1 MLKLLLTF
9 VQIIIGFYW
18 AGDMARQN
26 SKIDA
31 LVTHLENGYGSFNE
45 KLKDA
50 KIVESL
56 SALRSFYGWVSVSSF
71 SLFFVL
77 PKIIGSNPNFFGF
90 LSLVGIGSVFGW
102 FSIKWCL
109 DHRKTVREFGSQVL
123 LMVFGPILIGAFDLL
138 LHTPFTQILAEG
150 FYRIPLPFGWEVP
163 HFTNPIAIGGAI
175 SLLFAAFFGLYYII
189 TWLLTV
195 PTAFAS
201 ATIVL
206 LPVLLARLIHVVA
219 PRKPFVGFTFVLFTA
234 VTLWSLWL

>member
-1 MLKLLLTF
+1 MLKLLLTL
-9 VQIIIGFYW
+9 VQIAIGFYW

-26 SKIDA
+26 QKIDS

-50 KIVESL
+50 TITESL
-56 SALRSFYGWVSVSSF
+56 SVLRSFYGWIAVAAF

-77 PKIIGSNPNFFGF
+77 PRITDPNASLYGF

-109 DHRKTVREFGSQVL
+109 DHRKTVQEFGSQVS
-123 LMVFGPILIGAFDLL
+123 LMVFGPILLGAVDLL
-138 LHTPFTQILAEG
+138 LQTPFTQILAEG
-150 FYRIPLPFGWEVP
+150 FYRIPLPLGWEVP
-163 HFTNPIAIGGAI
+163 HLSNPIGIGSAI
-175 SLLFAAFFGLYYII
+175 SLLVAAFVGLYYIS

-195 PTAFAS
+195 PAAFAS
-201 ATIVL
+201 VTVVL
-206 LPVLLARLIHVVA
+206 LPVALARFIHTLA
-219 PRKPFVGFTFVLFTA
+219 PRKPFVGFTFILFTL

>member
-1 MLKLLLTF
+1 MLKLLFTV

-26 SKIDA
+26 PRIDS

-50 KIVESL
+50 KIAESL
-56 SALRSFYGWVSVSSF
+56 SALRSFYGWVAIAAFSS
-71 SLFFVL
+71 FFVL
-77 PKIIGSNPNFFGF
+77 PKVIGPNPGFFGF
-90 LSLVGIGSVFGW
+90 VSLVGVGSAFGW

-109 DHRKTVREFGSQVL
+109 DHRKTVREFGSQVS

-138 LHTPFTQILAEG
+138 FNTPFTQILAEG
-150 FYRIPLPFGWEVP
+150 FYGIPLPLGWEIP
-163 HFTNPIAIGGAI
+163 HLTNPIAIGGAI
-175 SLLFAAFFGLYYII
+175 SLLFATFFGLYYII

-195 PTAFAS
+195 PAAFAS
-201 ATIVL
+201 VSIVL
-206 LPVLLARLIHVVA
+206 LPVALARFIHTVT

-234 VTLWSLWL
+234 VTLWSIWL

>member
-1 MLKLLLTF
+1 MLKLLLTL

-26 SKIDA
+26 PRIDA
-31 LVTHLENGYGSFNE
+31 LVTHLENGYGNFNE

-50 KIVESL
+50 KIIGGL
-56 SALRSFYGWVSVSSF
+56 SALRSFYGWLAVAAF

-77 PKIIGSNPNFFGF
+77 PKVIDPSPNFFGF
-90 LSLVGIGSVFGW
+90 LSLVGLGSVFGW

-109 DHRKTVREFGSQVL
+109 NHRKTVREFGSQVS

-138 LHTPFTQILAEG
+138 LQTPFTQILAEG

-163 HFTNPIAIGGAI
+163 HLTNPIAIGGAI
-175 SLLFAAFFGLYYII
+175 SLLFAVFFGLYYII

-195 PTAFAS
+195 PAAFAS
-201 ATIVL
+201 ATIIL
-206 LPVLLARLIHVVA
+206 LPVLLARFIHADRKSVV
-219 PRKPFVGFTFVLFTA
+219 
-234 VTLWSLWL
+234 

>member
-1 MLKLLLTF
+1 MLKILFTF

-26 SKIDA
+26 PRIDA

-50 KIVESL
+50 KFVESL
-56 SALRSFYGWVSVSSF
+56 SVLRSFYGWVAVAAF

-77 PKIIGSNPNFFGF
+77 PKVIGPNPNFFGF
-90 LSLVGIGSVFGW
+90 LSLVAIGSVFGW

-109 DHRKTVREFGSQVL
+109 DHRKTVREFSSQVS

-150 FYRIPLPFGWEVP
+150 FYRLPLPFGWEVP
-163 HFTNPIAIGGAI
+163 HLTDPIAIGGAV

-189 TWLLTV
+189 AWLLTV
-195 PTAFAS
+195 PAAFAS

-206 LPVLLARLIHVVA
+206 LPVLLSRFIHAVA
-219 PRKPFVGFTFVLFTA
+219 PQKPFVGFTFVLFTA